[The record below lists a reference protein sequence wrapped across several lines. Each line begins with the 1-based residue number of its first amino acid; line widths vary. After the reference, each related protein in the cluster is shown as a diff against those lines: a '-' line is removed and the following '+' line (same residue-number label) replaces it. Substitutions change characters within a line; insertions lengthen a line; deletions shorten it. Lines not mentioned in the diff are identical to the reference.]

1 MLFRSVCAIKLQTNK
16 LGLRYK
22 NKNKYKYVYK
32 SKNKYTVAFR
42 IDGKDVRFGTFDSEE
57 EAAKVAIEKAKELG
71 RVV

>member
-1 MLFRSVCAIKLQTNK
+1 MGSLS
-16 LGLRYK
+16 
-22 NKNKYKYVYK
+22 KYVYK